1 MRDEEALINEQRMR
15 REAEDLKEAIFSAEK
30 EKVEARKDEEEK
42 WKAKL
47 DDVLKVSST
56 DVING
61 FQFQESSFN
70 RSI

>member
-1 MRDEEALINEQRMR
+1 MRDEEALIKEQRMR

-56 DVING
+56 DVIHS
-61 FQFQESSFN
+61 FLFQESSFS